1 METKFYLFYDEENEK
16 EFCVEAETSAE
27 AWRYAGMY
35 YDPDTLTLD
44 GFADASYIIDNKL
57 DLF

>member
-16 EFCVEAETSAE
+16 EFCVEAETSME

-35 YDPDTLTLD
+35 YDTETLTLD
-44 GFADASYIIDNKL
+44 GYADASYIIDNKL

>member
-16 EFCVEAETSAE
+16 QFCVEAEAEAE
-27 AWRYAGMY
+27 AWRYAGLY
-35 YDPDTLTLD
+35 YNPDTLTLD
-44 GFADASYIIDNKL
+44 GFADAQYIIDNKL

>member
-1 METKFYLFYDEENEK
+1 MKTKFYLFYDEETEK

-35 YDPDTLTLD
+35 YNPDTLTLD
-44 GFADASYIIDNKL
+44 GFADAQYIIDNKL

>member
-16 EFCVEAETSAE
+16 QFCVKAETEAEAR
-27 AWRYAGMY
+27 RYAGMY
-35 YDPDTLTLD
+35 YNPDTLTLD
-44 GFADASYIIDNKL
+44 GFADAQYIIDNKL

>member
-16 EFCVEAETSAE
+16 EFCVEAETSMK

-35 YDPDTLTLD
+35 YDTETLTLD
-44 GFADASYIIDNKL
+44 GYADASYIIDNKL

>member
-16 EFCVEAETSAE
+16 QFCVETETEVE
-27 AWRYAGMY
+27 AWRYAGLY
-35 YDPDTLTLD
+35 YNPDTLTLD
-44 GFADASYIIDNKL
+44 GFADAQYIIDNKL

>member
-16 EFCVEAETSAE
+16 EFCVEAKTEAE
-27 AWRYAGMY
+27 AWRDAGMCY
-35 YDPDTLTLD
+35 NPDTLTLD
-44 GFADASYIIDNKL
+44 GFTDAQYIIDNKL

>member
-16 EFCVEAETSAE
+16 QFCVETEVE
-27 AWRYAGMY
+27 AWRYAGLY
-35 YDPDTLTLD
+35 YNPDTLTLD
-44 GFADASYIIDNKL
+44 GFADAQYIINNKL